1 MKEKVVDTCK
11 LTGVAVVIGAFVGVI
26 VAIFALCIV
35 WCNNTRAENGW
46 LVFLLPVSGV
56 AIVGIHKLAKVDDPK
71 GTNRVIQRIHENT
84 YVKTIMAPL
93 IFASTLLSQI
103 CGASVGREAA
113 ALQIGGALG
122 SLTGKL
128 LKVDEKHAHTI
139 IITGMSAAF
148 SALFGTPI
156 AAALF
161 SLEIAN
167 GRIKDCMGTIPC
179 FVASFIA
186 YALGTVLQVPYIN
199 VEIASKLVINAEN
212 AFYVFQLAL
221 FCAIFCIIFVLS
233 SKWIRAGLRKLCKN
247 PFVRIL
253 LTSVIIIA
261 LTLLVGEQ
269 TYNGVGS
276 GTILA
281 CLTDETF
288 QIVWWAC
295 LLKILFTN
303 VSLGGGFQGGEIVP
317 VLFIG
322 ATLGNAFSQN
332 LPLDPTLFASLGM
345 IGLFSA
351 ATKCPLTSIAIAFE
365 LFGFANPLFVI
376 ETVIVSILISGP
388 HRIYEEQKL
397 WQSWTRQGERCER

>member
-1 MKEKVVDTCK
+1 MREKVVDTCK
-11 LTGVAVVIGAFVGVI
+11 LTGVAVVIGVFVGVI
-26 VAIFALCIV
+26 VAFFALCIV
-35 WCNNTRAENGW
+35 WCDNTRAENNW
-46 LVFLLPVSGV
+46 LVFLLPVAGV
-56 AIVGIHKLAKVDDPK
+56 AIVGIHKLAKVVDPK

-122 SLTGKL
+122 SATGKV
-128 LKVDEKHAHTI
+128 LKIEEKHANTT

-161 SLEIAN
+161 ALEIAD
-167 GRIKDCMGTIPC
+167 GRIKNWMGIVPC
-179 FVASFIA
+179 FIASFIA
-186 YALGTVLQVPYIN
+186 YALGTVLQVPYLN
-199 VEIASKLVINAEN
+199 VEITYTLAINAEN
-212 AFYVFQLAL
+212 AFCVFQLAL

-233 SKWIRAGLRKLCKN
+233 SKWIKAGLRKLCKN

-253 LTSVIIIA
+253 ASSAIVIA
-261 LTLLVGEQ
+261 LTFLVGEQ

-276 GTILA
+276 DTILA
-281 CLTDETF
+281 CLTDNTF
-288 QIVWWAC
+288 QIIWWAC
-295 LLKILFTN
+295 IMKILFTN

-322 ATLGNAFSQN
+322 ATLGNAFSQSV
-332 LPLDPTLFASLGM
+332 PLDPTLCASLGM
-345 IGLFSA
+345 VGLFSA
-351 ATKCPLTSIAIAFE
+351 TTKCPLTSIAIAFE
-365 LFGFANPLFVI
+365 LFGFANPLFVV
-376 ETVIVSILISGP
+376 ETVIVSILLSGP
-388 HRIYEEQKL
+388 HRIYGEQKL
-397 WQSWTRQGERCER
+397 WQP

>member
-1 MKEKVVDTCK
+1 MIVIIIHMREKVVDTCK
-11 LTGVAVVIGAFVGVI
+11 LTGVAVVIGVFVGVI
-26 VAIFALCIV
+26 VAFFALCIV
-35 WCNNTRAENGW
+35 WCDNTRAENNW
-46 LVFLLPVSGV
+46 LVFLLPVAGV
-56 AIVGIHKLAKVDDPK
+56 AIVGIHKLAKVVDPK

-122 SLTGKL
+122 SATGKV
-128 LKVDEKHAHTI
+128 LKIEEKHANTI

-161 SLEIAN
+161 ALEIAD
-167 GRIKDCMGTIPC
+167 GRIKNWMGIVPC
-179 FVASFIA
+179 FIASFIA
-186 YALGTVLQVPYIN
+186 YALGTVLQVPYLN
-199 VEIASKLVINAEN
+199 VEITYTLAINAEN
-212 AFYVFQLAL
+212 AFCVFQLAL

-233 SKWIRAGLRKLCKN
+233 SKWIKAGLRKLCKN

-253 LTSVIIIA
+253 ASSAIVIA
-261 LTLLVGEQ
+261 LTFLVGEQ

-276 GTILA
+276 DTILA
-281 CLTDETF
+281 CLTDNTF
-288 QIVWWAC
+288 QIIWWAC
-295 LLKILFTN
+295 IMKILFTN

-322 ATLGNAFSQN
+322 ATLGNAFSQSV
-332 LPLDPTLFASLGM
+332 PLDPTLCASLGM
-345 IGLFSA
+345 VGLFSA
-351 ATKCPLTSIAIAFE
+351 TTKCPLTSIAIAFE
-365 LFGFANPLFVI
+365 LFGFANPLFVV
-376 ETVIVSILISGP
+376 ETVIVSILLSGP
-388 HRIYEEQKL
+388 HRIYGEQKL
-397 WQSWTRQGERCER
+397 WQP

>member
-1 MKEKVVDTCK
+1 MIVIIIHMREKVVNTCK
-11 LTGVAVVIGAFVGVI
+11 LTGVAVVIGVFVGVI
-26 VAIFALCIV
+26 VAFFALCIV
-35 WCNNTRAENGW
+35 WCDNTRAENGW
-46 LVFLLPVSGV
+46 LVFLLPVAGV
-56 AIVGIHKLAKVDDPK
+56 AIVGIQKLAKVDDPK

-122 SLTGKL
+122 SLTGKV
-128 LKVDEKHAHTI
+128 LKIEEKHAHTI

-161 SLEIAN
+161 ALEIAD
-167 GRIKDCMGTIPC
+167 GRIKNWMGTVPC

-186 YALGTVLQVPYIN
+186 YALGTVLQVPHLN
-199 VEIASKLVINAEN
+199 VEITSKLAINAEN
-212 AFYVFQLAL
+212 AFCVFQLAL
-221 FCAIFCIIFVLS
+221 FCAIFCIVFVLS
-233 SKWIRAGLRKLCKN
+233 SKWIKAGFHKFFKN
-247 PFVRIL
+247 PFIRIL
-253 LTSVIIIA
+253 LTSAIVIA

-276 GTILA
+276 ATILA

-303 VSLGGGFQGGEIVP
+303 ISLGGGFQGGEIVP

-322 ATLGNAFSQN
+322 ATLGNAFSQSV
-332 LPLDPTLFASLGM
+332 PLDPTLCSSLGM

-351 ATKCPLTSIAIAFE
+351 TTKCPLASIAIAFE

-376 ETVIVSILISGP
+376 ETVIISILLSGP
-388 HRIYEEQKL
+388 HRIYGEQKL
-397 WQSWTRQGERCER
+397 WQP